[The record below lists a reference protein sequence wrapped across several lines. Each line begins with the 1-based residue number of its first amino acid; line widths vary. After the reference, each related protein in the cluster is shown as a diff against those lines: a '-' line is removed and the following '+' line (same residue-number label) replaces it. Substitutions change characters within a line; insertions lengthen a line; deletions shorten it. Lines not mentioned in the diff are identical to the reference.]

1 MLGTLWGMY
10 SGWGTHDCSPPSKIG
25 PSSLVLSHALSLLE
39 LEVILSWD
47 AQKFLW
53 AVAADKVHRWAETDN
68 HSSCWVSKS
77 KIKRSLFPAV
87 VAKLLLDATSAARLH
102 FVQNLGLCCRFGWNS
117 THGRAKI
124 NSGEFI
130 DQKSGCNIL
139 MWGWQRAG
147 GNSCQRPGLD
157 GHLHTAFWLLN
168 WLNAGEIFQSEDTLQ
183 SSCAKWDAFSSWA
196 KNASSLLVPVLA
208 ATNCS

>member
-1 MLGTLWGMY
+1 MTAHL
-10 SGWGTHDCSPPSKIG
+10 HQK
-25 PSSLVLSHALSLLE
+25 LVPHPWFCLMHWAC
-39 LEVILSWD
+39 LSWKSFS
-47 AQKFLW
+47 AGMLRNFSELW
-53 AVAADKVHRWAETDN
+53 LQTEKVHRWAETDN

-168 WLNAGEIFQSEDTLQ
+168 WLNAGEIFESEDTFQ
-183 SSCAKWDAFSSWA
+183 SSWWSVSVQSGMFYFSWA
-196 KNASSLLVPVLA
+196 KNASSRLVPVLA